1 MRRSSFARSEPR
13 GANLINRF
21 ALSEA
26 AAALRMCERSLA
38 HFGPTYHAAMCAARA
53 TLLQLQRV
61 ISGNAAG
68 GVETYSIRA
77 RARELLELA
86 ARLAT
91 LERTQPKLRA
101 AEELL
106 RLPELQVQ

>member
-61 ISGNAAG
+61 ISGGAAG